1 MYNIVQIFTD
11 NRLNAYDEVIGK
23 QKVAYVEV
31 DGVIHVVRYDYEI
44 GTPDEEVNA
53 ENLRVEGGALIKSGD
68 TMNGI

>member
-53 ENLRVEGGALIKSGD
+53 ELNAKIEAYVSVLVH
-68 TMNGI
+68 